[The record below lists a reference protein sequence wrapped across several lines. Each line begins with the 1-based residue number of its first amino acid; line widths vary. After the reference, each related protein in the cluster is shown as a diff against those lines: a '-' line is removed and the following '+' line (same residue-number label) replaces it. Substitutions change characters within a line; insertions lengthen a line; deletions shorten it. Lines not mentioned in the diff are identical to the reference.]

1 MTLFQTG
8 CGADPQPTDSKP
20 AAVLTPAAQTTA
32 PTVTPA
38 TATESQTN
46 AKPKM
51 LEFGS
56 KQCQACK
63 AMEPVMTNLKGS
75 HSEIFDI
82 DFIDV
87 WIPANQMFAKSYNIQ
102 SIPTQVFL
110 DANGKE
116 VFRHTGFFS
125 EEEILAKWRE
135 VGVDVDADKSATTTD
150 H

>member
-1 MTLFQTG
+1 
-8 CGADPQPTDSKP
+8 
-20 AAVLTPAAQTTA
+20 
-32 PTVTPA
+32 
-38 TATESQTN
+38 
-46 AKPKM
+46 
-51 LEFGS
+51 
-56 KQCQACK
+56 
-63 AMEPVMTNLKGS
+63 MTNLKGS